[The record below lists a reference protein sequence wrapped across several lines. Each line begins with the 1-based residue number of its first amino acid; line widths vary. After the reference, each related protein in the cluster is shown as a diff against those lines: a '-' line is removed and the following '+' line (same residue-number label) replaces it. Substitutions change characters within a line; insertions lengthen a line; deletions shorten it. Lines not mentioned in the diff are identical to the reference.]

1 MSPILGT
8 NNGLF
13 GLKHLLCI
21 GVSVILIAALFFL
34 LRKKNFR
41 TVCAVFF
48 YCGIVSE
55 IIKIFYY
62 SYANEKTFGGVLP
75 KTDLPFHLCS
85 IQIIF
90 ICVLYL
96 TKNEKMHRFLLS
108 FMRPSCLFGGI
119 AAILIATASSRNGGW
134 LISLQYFGYHAILVV
149 FSLYLYTSKEIK
161 FSIKDYFNCLK
172 FLLVIMF
179 FAFYIN
185 SMLYDGNPNINFMYV
200 ISPPQSGLPF
210 LTEDYGWFVYIVHY
224 AFLVI
229 TCVTLSYIMPIIE
242 AVKAKLAKK
251 AEAPADALESV
262 CEETPVEEN

>member
-21 GVSVILIAALFFL
+21 GVSVILVAVLFFL
-34 LRKKNFR
+34 LRKKSFR
-41 TVCAVFF
+41 TVFAVFF

-62 SYANEKTFGGVLP
+62 SYANEAKFGGVLP
-75 KTDLPFHLCS
+75 KSDLPFHLCS

-90 ICVLYL
+90 ICILHL
-96 TKNEKMHRFLLS
+96 CKNEKLHRLLLS

-134 LISLQYFGYHAILVV
+134 LITTQYFGYHAILIV

-161 FSIKDYFNCLK
+161 FDIKDYFNCMK
-172 FLLVIMF
+172 FLLVLMF

-185 SMLYDGNPNINFMYV
+185 SILYDGSSNINFMYV
-200 ISPPQSGLPF
+200 ISPPQSGLPY
-210 LTEDYGWFVYIVHY
+210 LTKDYGWFVYVVHY
-224 AFLVI
+224 AFLVVFCI
-229 TCVTLSYIMPIIE
+229 TLSYIMPIIH
-242 AVKAKLAKK
+242 AIKAKLHK
-251 AEAPADALESV
+251 APKEVNPA
-262 CEETPVEEN
+262 EEV